1 MKIGILTL
9 PLHTNYGGILQAY
22 ALQTVLEQLG
32 HDVVIYQKDG
42 PSHKLAIWRY
52 PLVYGKRIVRKVLR
66 DKHTVICLEKKL
78 EKDTKIIRQN
88 TDSFINK
95 YINAVYIDNLSDI
108 DLNEVDVIVVGSDQI
123 WRPRYVKVTWNAKIQ
138 DAFLSFAKKWQGK
151 RIAYAASF
159 GTDEW
164 EFTKSE
170 TRDCCRLIKLF
181 NAVSVRE
188 AQGQKFCEKYF
199 GANSTQVL
207 DPTLLLKKEDYS
219 RLIKK
224 ESINSNR
231 KILFNYIL
239 DESEEKS
246 ELLTQISTAKNL
258 ELYSL
263 RIKNNNE
270 NATISERIVP
280 PVEFWLEGLYKADFV
295 VTDSF
300 HGCVF
305 SIIFKKPF
313 VALMNNRRGSSRFN
327 SLFELLGLEDHLI
340 TNVNNYQPDNSYS
353 IPLTVYEKL
362 HNLQDQSKCFLYNNL
377 S

>member
-32 HDVVIYQKDG
+32 HEVVIYQKAG

-52 PLVYGKRIVRKVLR
+52 PFVYSKRIARKLLR
-66 DKHTVICLEKKL
+66 DKHTVIFLEKKL

-123 WRPRYVKVTWNAKIQ
+123 WRPKYVKVTWGAIIQ
-138 DAFLSFAKKWQGK
+138 DTFLNFAKKWQGK

-164 EFTKSE
+164 EFTKTE
-170 TRDCCRLIKLF
+170 TSDCRDLMKLF

-188 AQGQKFCEKYF
+188 AQGQKFCKKYF
-199 GANSTQVL
+199 GVCSTQVL
-207 DPTLLLKKEDYS
+207 DPTLLLNAEDYCK
-219 RLIKK
+219 LVKIDTFKGK
-224 ESINSNR
+224 R

-246 ELLTQISTAKNL
+246 ELLTQISNAKNL
-258 ELYSL
+258 ELYSS
-263 RIKNNNE
+263 RIKNNNKY
-270 NATISERIVP
+270 APIGERIVP
-280 PVEFWLEGLYKADFV
+280 PVEFWLEGLFNADFV

-305 SIIFKKPF
+305 SIIFGKPF
-313 VALMNNRRGSSRFN
+313 VAITNNRRGSSRFH
-327 SLFELLGLEDHLI
+327 SLFKLLGLEDHLI
-340 TNVNNYQPDNSYS
+340 SDIHDYLPHCSYS
-353 IPLTVYEKL
+353 IPLTVYDKL
-362 HNLQDQSKCFLYNNL
+362 QNLKNISRNFLIKNI
-377 S
+377 